1 MSNYKYS
8 DLCAGK
14 GVAAS
19 TLRRKKKKKQKQ
31 NKTDFFLAFADFC
44 GVNTPTMIST
54 TKVTSLNTEL
64 RRNMHN

>member
-19 TLRRKKKKKQKQ
+19 TLRRKKKKTR
-31 NKTDFFLAFADFC
+31 NKTKLILFLAFADFC

-54 TKVTSLNTEL
+54 TKVISLNTEL